1 MGSEPSYTVR
11 RGSDLLW
18 ILDFFVLRNSGRE
31 VLKLVSPLRGFLRT
45 SKPSGAWR
53 RPKGWQCLQ
62 PSPASAQTTVLKL
75 LKNSF
80 SHPLHSAPNPTWCFP
95 EGATNLEHPM
105 GMVSGPGH

>member
-1 MGSEPSYTVR
+1 MGSEPSYTVP

-31 VLKLVSPLRGFLRT
+31 VLKLVSPLRGILRT

-62 PSPASAQTTVLKL
+62 PSPASAQTT
-75 LKNSF
+75 
-80 SHPLHSAPNPTWCFP
+80 HWGWGRDAATPLNHECPA
-95 EGATNLEHPM
+95 
-105 GMVSGPGH
+105 V